1 MKKILAITLSLLF
14 ILALMTAAIGAIDGG
29 DGAGDESSTL
39 ETTIDPNT
47 QEPSYL
53 PENINGEATYA
64 YRSVVS
70 FDEDGISSRLQPQT
84 NQQNNRPRCAWE
96 LVETGGVNGK
106 ALKMV
111 ANGNTAEG
119 NIDLGGVQDWSKWDG
134 LMLYVDMSGVIPKA
148 DKAGKGGIGVR
159 LFSALYDKGI
169 FAWTRNG
176 NPNANLAE
184 IPGFVIDAWYLLNN
198 EWVKADQAAMDGER
212 IQVPEDFAGWVYI
225 PFTSYITTSGS
236 EGTPEAGVY
245 QSEFINKIMLLTGP
259 YAFADPAEG
268 EENTSVVLVDEIN
281 LVKLGVNNDE
291 MEEIL
296 AATEASTTKATT
308 EKRVKATMPTAAEK
322 TDAKTTAAEDAAD
335 ETTAEGEEE
344 KSGCGSTIT
353 VASVMMIA
361 AAAAIP
367 AVASKRR
374 RK

>member
-14 ILALMTAAIGAIDGG
+14 ILTLMTAAIGATDGG
-29 DGAGDESSTL
+29 DGVGDESGELS
-39 ETTIDPNT
+39 TTIDTNN

-53 PENINGEATYA
+53 PTNINGEATYA
-64 YRSVVS
+64 YKSVVS
-70 FDEDGISSRLQPQT
+70 FDEDDIAGRLQPQT

-96 LVETGGVNGK
+96 IVETGGANGK

-134 LMLYVDMSGVIPKA
+134 LMVYVDMSGVIPK
-148 DKAGKGGIGVR
+148 DGKAGKGGIGIR
-159 LFSALYDKGI
+159 LTSALYDKGI

-176 NPNANLAE
+176 NPNANVAE
-184 IPGFVIDAWYLLNN
+184 IPGFEINAWYLVDGS
-198 EWVKADQAAMDGER
+198 WVKADQAAMDGER

-225 PFTSYITTSGS
+225 PFTSYITIQGS
-236 EGTPEAGVY
+236 EGTPEGGVY
-245 QSEFINKIMLLTGP
+245 QSEFINKIMLLSGP
-259 YAFADPAEG
+259 YTFADPADG
-268 EENTSVVLVDEIN
+268 EENTSVVIVDEIN
-281 LVKLGVNNDE
+281 LVKLGVNNEE

-296 AATEASTTKATT
+296 TATEATTTEATT
-308 EKRVKATMPTAAEK
+308 EKRQKATMPTTAAK
-322 TDAKTTAAEDAAD
+322 TNAKTTAAGAAD
-335 ETTAEGEEE
+335 ETTAEAEEE